1 MHEFALLRDLLILI
15 AIAIPAV
22 AIAQRINVPT
32 IVAFLITGILIG
44 PSGLGLIGRSDDV
57 VLLAEIGVVLLL
69 FEIGLE
75 VSLSQVIES
84 RTTILLGGITQVGL
98 TLAAT
103 TGVAVVTGMP
113 AAQAVVFGCLI
124 AVSSTAIVLKSY
136 QDRGELDTPQGRISL
151 AVLLFQDLMIVP
163 MIVLIQVLGSGSGA
177 GEWTDALRPVIGLG
191 VLIVL
196 VPVGLRLVPAV
207 LGRIPDLRNSELFT
221 LMIGFFGL
229 GTAFLTASLGL
240 SLAVGAFI
248 AGLIISE
255 SEYGAQAISD
265 VLPFRALFSSIFF
278 TSVGMLLDLGFVMEH
293 LPVVA
298 GVTAAVIVGKAAL
311 MVGIV
316 TAVLKRPLF
325 NAVLT
330 GVSMAQVGEFAFVLA
345 SVALGAGLLTDGTY
359 QVFLAAAV
367 FSMLATPF
375 LIEGARPLAEGIVR
389 LAGGGVR
396 ETDDDEAVSDL
407 QDHAIIVGFGMSGHH
422 LARVLK
428 AAHLKYIVLETNG
441 LAARAARQEG
451 ESILFGDGTRPEVL
465 IKAGIRRARVF
476 VMNIS
481 SPVDE
486 RRGIALARQLNPDV
500 KILVRTRAVNAIAD
514 LEARGAD
521 DVVVEEYEAALELF
535 QRVLRHY
542 RIPMNT
548 IATEM
553 DAVRAEHYGLLRGV
567 PKHILRLDQLRFLG
581 IHHALE
587 LFEVEPGSRADGES
601 PVSLRL
607 RAETGATVVAVVREG
622 QAYYNMDA
630 DSKFQ
635 AGDTVVVVGASP
647 TLVKAR
653 DVFCQSG
660 DDNA

>member
-1 MHEFALLRDLLILI
+1 MHEFVLLRDLLILI

-22 AIAQRINVPT
+22 AVAQRVNVPT
-32 IVAFLITGILIG
+32 IVAFLITGIVIG
-44 PSGLGLIGRSDDV
+44 PSGLGLIAQSDDV
-57 VLLAEIGVVLLL
+57 AVLAEIGVVLLL

-75 VSLSQVIES
+75 VSLSQVIRS
-84 RTTILLGGITQVGL
+84 RTTILLGGLTQVGL

-103 TGVAVVTGMP
+103 AGVAMVTGMP
-113 AAQAVVFGCLI
+113 ASQAVVFGCLI

-163 MIVLIQVLGSGSGA
+163 MIVLIQVLGSGGDWS
-177 GEWTDALRPVIGLG
+177 DALRPVIGLG
-191 VLIVL
+191 VLVVL
-196 VPVGLRLVPAV
+196 VPLGVRVVPAV
-207 LGRIPDLRNSELFT
+207 LGRITDVRDSELFT
-221 LMIGFFGL
+221 LTIALLGL

-248 AGLIISE
+248 AGLVIAE

-278 TSVGMLLDLGFVMEH
+278 TSVGMLLDLGFVRDQWA
-293 LPVVA
+293 LVA

-311 MVGIV
+311 MVGI
-316 TAVLKRPLF
+316 TAFVLKRPLF
-325 NAVLT
+325 NAILT
-330 GVSMAQVGEFAFVLA
+330 GISMAQIGEFSFVLA
-345 SVALGAGLLTDGTY
+345 SVAIGAGVLTDASY

-375 LIEGARPLAEGIVR
+375 LIQGARPVAERILR
-389 LAGGGVR
+389 LAGGAVL
-396 ETDDDEAVSDL
+396 EEDEDEAVSDL
-407 QDHAIIVGFGMSGHH
+407 SDHAIIVGFGMSGHH

-451 ESILFGDGTRPEVL
+451 ESILFGDGTRPNVL

-486 RRGIALARQLNPDV
+486 RRGIALARQLNPAV

-553 DAVRAEHYGLLRGV
+553 DAVRAEHYGVLRGV
-567 PKHILRLDQLRFLG
+567 PKNILRLDQLRFLG

-587 LFEVEPGSRADGES
+587 LFEVEAGSAAEGEN
-601 PVSLRL
+601 VITLRL
-607 RAETGATVVAVVREG
+607 RSETGATVVAAVREG
-622 QAYYNMDA
+622 EPFYAPEA
-630 DSKFQ
+630 DFRFQ

-653 DVFCQSG
+653 DVFCTP
-660 DDNA
+660 A

>member
-1 MHEFALLRDLLILI
+1 MHEFALLRDLLVLI

-22 AIAQRINVPT
+22 ALAQRVNVPT
-32 IVAFLITGILIG
+32 IVAFLITGIVIG
-44 PSGLGLIGRSDDV
+44 PSGLGLVARSDDV
-57 VLLAEIGVVLLL
+57 VLLAEVGIVLLL

-75 VSLSQVIES
+75 VSLAQVIRS
-84 RTTILLGGITQVGL
+84 RTTILLGGFTQVGL
-98 TLAAT
+98 TFAAT
-103 TGVAVVTGMP
+103 AGIALVTGMP
-113 AAQAVVFGCLI
+113 PSQAVVFGCMI
-124 AVSSTAIVLKSY
+124 AISSTAIVLKSY

-163 MIVLIQVLGSGSGA
+163 MIVLIQVLGSGGA
-177 GEWTDALRPVIGLG
+177 GGDWSDALRPVIGLG

-207 LGRIPDLRNSELFT
+207 LGRIPDLRGSGLFT
-221 LMIGFFGL
+221 LTIVFFGL
-229 GTAFLTASLGL
+229 GTAFITASLGL

-248 AGLIISE
+248 AGLVISE

-265 VLPFRALFSSIFF
+265 VLPFRVLFSSIFF
-278 TSVGMLLDLGFVMEH
+278 TSVGMLLDLGFVVDH
-293 LPVVA
+293 LPLVA
-298 GVTAAVIVGKAAL
+298 GVTAAVIVGKAL
-311 MVGIV
+311 LVVGV
-316 TAVLKRPLF
+316 VAVLLKRPLF
-325 NAVLT
+325 NAILT
-330 GVSMAQVGEFAFVLA
+330 GISLAQIGEFAFVLA
-345 SVALGAGLLTDGTY
+345 SVATAAGLLAGATY

-375 LIEGARPLAEGIVR
+375 LIQAARPVAEGVVR
-389 LAGGGVR
+389 LVGGVR
-396 ETDDDEAVSDL
+396 RDMDDDRAVSDL
-407 QDHAIIVGFGMSGHH
+407 EDHAIIVGFGMSGHH

-441 LAARAARQEG
+441 LVARAARQEG

-465 IKAGIRRARVF
+465 IKAGIRHARVF

-486 RRGIALARQLNPDV
+486 RRGVAVARQLNPDV

-567 PKHILRLDQLRFLG
+567 PKNILRLDQLRFLG

-587 LFEVEPGSRADGES
+587 LFEVEAGSPAEGQS
-601 PVSLRL
+601 VVTLRL
-607 RAETGATVVAVVREG
+607 RSETGATVVAVVREG
-622 QAYYNMDA
+622 RPFYGPHTD
-630 DSKFQ
+630 FRFE

-653 DVFCQSG
+653 GVFCKPAG
-660 DDNA
+660 KG

>member
-1 MHEFALLRDLLILI
+1 MMHEFALLRDLLILI

-22 AIAQRINVPT
+22 ALAQRVNVPS
-32 IVAFLITGILIG
+32 IVAFLLAGIVIG
-44 PSGLGLIGRSDDV
+44 PSGLGLIARSDDV
-57 VLLAEIGVVLLL
+57 MLLAEVGVVLLL

-75 VSLSQVIES
+75 VSLTRVIRS
-84 RTTILLGGITQVGL
+84 RATIMLGGFTQVGL

-103 TGVAVVTGMP
+103 AGIAMVTGMP
-113 AAQAVVFGCLI
+113 PSQAVVFGCVI

-163 MIVLIQVLGSGSGA
+163 MIVLIQILGSGSA
-177 GEWTDALRPVIGLG
+177 GGDWSNALRPVIGLG

-196 VPVGLRLVPAV
+196 VPVGVRLVPAV
-207 LGRIPDLRNSELFT
+207 LGRIPDLRESELFT
-221 LMIGFFGL
+221 LTIGLLVL
-229 GTAFLTASLGL
+229 GTAFMTASLGL

-248 AGLIISE
+248 AGLVISE
-255 SEYGAQAISD
+255 SEYGAQATSD
-265 VLPFRALFSSIFF
+265 VLPFRALFSGIFF
-278 TSVGMLLDLGFVMEH
+278 TSVGMLLDLRFVVDH
-293 LPVVA
+293 LPLVT
-298 GVTAAVIVGKAAL
+298 GVTAAVIVGKAL
-311 MVGIV
+311 VVVGV
-316 TAVLKRPLF
+316 VVVVLRRPLF
-325 NAVLT
+325 TAILT
-330 GVSMAQVGEFAFVLA
+330 GISLAQIGEFAFVLA
-345 SVALGAGLLTDGTY
+345 SVATGAGLLTGATY

-375 LIEGARPLAEGIVR
+375 LVKAARPVAEGVVR
-389 LAGGGVR
+389 LAGGVVR
-396 ETDDDEAVSDL
+396 DKDDDRAAPDL
-407 QDHAIIVGFGMSGHH
+407 EDHAIIVGFGMSGHH

-441 LAARAARQEG
+441 LVARAARQEG
-451 ESILFGDGTRPEVL
+451 ESILFGDGTRSEVL
-465 IKAGIRRARVF
+465 VKAGIRQARVF

-486 RRGIALARQLNPDV
+486 RRGIAVARQLNPDV
-500 KILVRTRAVNAIAD
+500 KILVRTRAVNAMAD
-514 LEARGAD
+514 LKACGAD

-567 PKHILRLDQLRFLG
+567 PKSILRLDQLRFLG

-587 LFEVEPGSRADGES
+587 LFEVEAGSAAEGQS
-601 PVSLRL
+601 VVTLRL
-607 RAETGATVVAVVREG
+607 RSDTGATVVAVVREG
-622 QAYYNMDA
+622 QSFYGPPA
-630 DSKFQ
+630 DFRFE

-647 TLVKAR
+647 TLVKAHG
-653 DVFCQSG
+653 VFCKP
-660 DDNA
+660 AR